1 LIVAVNELTE
11 RQYCT
16 FYLDGHFLGIGV
28 KEVQEVLKYQYMTEV
43 PLADAEVAGL
53 INLRGQIVTALD
65 LRKVMGLGARKEKL
79 PMNIVVRSDDGPL
92 SLLVDEIGDVVEVE
106 KDSFEDPP
114 ETLEVSFRHL
124 IKGVYKL
131 QEKLMLVL
139 DLDRAVFSLVEA

>member
-1 LIVAVNELTE
+1 MAVNELTE

-65 LRKVMGLGARKEKL
+65 LRKVMGLGPRQGKQ

-106 KDSFEDPP
+106 QDSFEDPP

>member
-1 LIVAVNELTE
+1 MAVNELTE

-53 INLRGQIVTALD
+53 INLRGQIVTAID
-65 LRKVMGLGARKEKL
+65 LRKVMGLGARNEKL

-106 KDSFEDPP
+106 KESFEDPP

>member
-1 LIVAVNELTE
+1 MAVNELTE

-43 PLADAEVAGL
+43 PLADSVVAGL

-65 LRKVMGLGARKEKL
+65 LRKVMGLGPRQGKQ

-106 KDSFEDPP
+106 QDNFEDPP

>member
-1 LIVAVNELTE
+1 MAVNELTE

>member
-1 LIVAVNELTE
+1 MAVNELTE

-106 KDSFEDPP
+106 KESFEDPP